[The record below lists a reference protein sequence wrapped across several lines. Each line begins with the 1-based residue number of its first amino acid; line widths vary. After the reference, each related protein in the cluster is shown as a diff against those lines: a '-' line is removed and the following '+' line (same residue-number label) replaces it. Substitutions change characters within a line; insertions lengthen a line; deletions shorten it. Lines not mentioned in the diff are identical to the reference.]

1 MIQTPVLLDGVAEFQ
16 RRENAV
22 LRLWQEG
29 CVLDLEIPT
38 GALPT
43 QLQTIFTPLC

>member
-1 MIQTPVLLDGVAEFQ
+1 MIQSPVLLDAVAGFQ

-22 LRLWQEG
+22 LRLWQQV

-43 QLQTIFTPLC
+43 QLQTIFTSLC